1 MMETV
6 GHPRAVNALRRGLE
20 EGRLS
25 HAYLIAGPAH
35 VGKMTLAMDLA
46 RMVNCAADEPPCGE
60 CRHCGRIGQGLH
72 ADVRVVGPGYG
83 GDEAAQSKSSIG
95 IGEVRA
101 LQREANLKPF
111 EGGTRVFIVE
121 DAERLT
127 PEAANALLKT
137 LEEPPDQVVLVL
149 LASEPS
155 VLPPTVLS
163 RCRLIELR
171 PMPVEQVAHELRSR
185 NGADSLRIEEIARLS
200 GGRLGWALRAVREP
214 ELIDGRAER
223 LQEVRDVLEGTLEVR
238 FAYAAK
244 LASRFA
250 SDQEPVVE
258 ELDLWRSWLR
268 DVFLLKEGREDLL
281 LNLSMTDALRSSAS
295 ALSAAEI
302 ADAVHAVDETL
313 DLLRRNVNARL
324 ALERLMLRLPSLRTK
339 GME

>member
-46 RMVNCAADEPPCGE
+46 RMVNCAADAPPCGE
-60 CRHCGRIGQGLH
+60 CRHCERIRQGLH
-72 ADVRVVGPGYG
+72 ADIRVVGPGYG

-101 LQREANLKPF
+101 LGREANLKPF

-137 LEEPPDQVVLVL
+137 LEEPPDQVVLAL

-163 RCRLIELR
+163 RCRQIALR
-171 PMPVEQVAHELRSR
+171 PMPVEQVAQELRSR
-185 NGADSLRIEEIARLS
+185 NGADAMRIEEIARLS
-200 GGRLGWALRAVREP
+200 GGRMGWALRAVQEP
-214 ELIDGRAER
+214 DLVDGRTKR
-223 LQEVRDVLEGTLEVR
+223 LQEVQEVLEGTLEKR
-238 FAYAAK
+238 FAYAAR
-244 LASRFA
+244 LASGFA
-250 SDQEPVVE
+250 SDQGSVVE

-268 DVFLLKEGREDLL
+268 DVFLLREGREDLIIS
-281 LNLSMTDALRSSAS
+281 LSTMDALRSAAS
-295 ALSAAEI
+295 ALSAAQV
-302 ADAVHAVDETL
+302 ADAVHAVEETL
-313 DLLRRNVNARL
+313 GYLRRNVNPRL
-324 ALERLMLRLPSLRTK
+324 ALERLMLRLPLP
-339 GME
+339 

>member
-46 RMVNCAADEPPCGE
+46 RMVNCAADAPPCGE
-60 CRHCGRIGQGLH
+60 CRHCERIRQGLH

-101 LQREANLKPF
+101 LGREANLKPF

-137 LEEPPDQVVLVL
+137 LEEPPDQVVLAL

-163 RCRLIELR
+163 RCRQIALR
-171 PMPVEQVAHELRSR
+171 PMPVEQVAQELRSR
-185 NGADSLRIEEIARLS
+185 NGADAMRIEEIARLS
-200 GGRLGWALRAVREP
+200 GGRMGWALRAVQEP
-214 ELIDGRAER
+214 DLVDGRTKR
-223 LQEVRDVLEGTLEVR
+223 LQEVQEVLEGTLEKR
-238 FAYAAK
+238 FAYAAR
-244 LASRFA
+244 LASGFA
-250 SDQEPVVE
+250 SDQGSVVE

-268 DVFLLKEGREDLL
+268 DVFLLREGREDLIIS
-281 LNLSMTDALRSSAS
+281 LSTMDALRSAAS
-295 ALSAAEI
+295 ALSAAQV
-302 ADAVHAVDETL
+302 ADAVHAVEETL
-313 DLLRRNVNARL
+313 GYLRRNVNPRL
-324 ALERLMLRLPSLRTK
+324 ALERLMLRLPLP
-339 GME
+339 

>member
-46 RMVNCAADEPPCGE
+46 RMVNCAADAPPCGE
-60 CRHCGRIGQGLH
+60 CRHCERIRQGLH

-101 LQREANLKPF
+101 LGREANLKPF

-137 LEEPPDQVVLVL
+137 LEEPPDQVVLAL

-155 VLPPTVLS
+155 ILPPTVLS
-163 RCRLIELR
+163 RCRQIALR
-171 PMPVEQVAHELRSR
+171 PMPVEQVAQELRSR
-185 NGADSLRIEEIARLS
+185 NGADAMRIEEIARLS
-200 GGRLGWALRAVREP
+200 GGRMGWALRAVQEP
-214 ELIDGRAER
+214 DLVDGRTKR
-223 LQEVRDVLEGTLEVR
+223 LQEVQEVLEGTLERR
-238 FAYAAK
+238 FKYAAR

-250 SDQEPVVE
+250 NDQESVVE

-268 DVFLLKEGREDLL
+268 DIFLLREGREDLIIS
-281 LNLSMTDALRSSAS
+281 LSTMDALRSAAS
-295 ALSAAEI
+295 ALSAAQV
-302 ADAVHAVDETL
+302 ADAVHAVEETL

-324 ALERLMLRLPSLRTK
+324 ALERLMLRLPLP
-339 GME
+339 

>member
-46 RMVNCAADEPPCGE
+46 RMVNCAADAPPCGE
-60 CRHCGRIGQGLH
+60 CRHCERIRQGLH

-101 LQREANLKPF
+101 LGREANLKPF

-137 LEEPPDQVVLVL
+137 LEEPPDQVVLAL

-163 RCRLIELR
+163 RCRQIALR
-171 PMPVEQVAHELRSR
+171 PMPVEQVAQELRSR
-185 NGADSLRIEEIARLS
+185 NGADAMRIEEIARLS
-200 GGRLGWALRAVREP
+200 GGRMGWALRAVREP
-214 ELIDGRAER
+214 ELIEGRAKR
-223 LQEVRDVLEGTLEVR
+223 LQEVQEVLEGTLERR
-238 FAYAAK
+238 FAYAAR
-244 LASRFA
+244 LASGFA
-250 SDQEPVVE
+250 TTRGPWS
-258 ELDLWRSWLR
+258 
-268 DVFLLKEGREDLL
+268 
-281 LNLSMTDALRSSAS
+281 RSSTCGA
-295 ALSAAEI
+295 
-302 ADAVHAVDETL
+302 
-313 DLLRRNVNARL
+313 
-324 ALERLMLRLPSLRTK
+324 P
-339 GME
+339 G

>member
-46 RMVNCAADEPPCGE
+46 RMVNCAADAPPCGE
-60 CRHCGRIGQGLH
+60 CRHCERIRQGLH

-101 LQREANLKPF
+101 LGREANLKPF

-137 LEEPPDQVVLVL
+137 LEEPPDQVVLAL

-163 RCRLIELR
+163 RCRQIALR
-171 PMPVEQVAHELRSR
+171 PMPVEQVAQELRSR
-185 NGADSLRIEEIARLS
+185 NGADAMRIEEIARLS
-200 GGRLGWALRAVREP
+200 GGRMGWALRAVQEP
-214 ELIDGRAER
+214 DLVDGRTKR
-223 LQEVRDVLEGTLEVR
+223 LQEVQEVLEGTLERR
-238 FAYAAK
+238 FKYAAR

-250 SDQEPVVE
+250 NDQESVVE

-268 DVFLLKEGREDLL
+268 DVFLLREGREDLIIS
-281 LNLSMTDALRSSAS
+281 LSTMDALRSAAS
-295 ALSAAEI
+295 ALSAAQV
-302 ADAVHAVDETL
+302 ADAVHAVEETL
-313 DLLRRNVNARL
+313 GYLRRNVNPRL
-324 ALERLMLRLPSLRTK
+324 ALERLMLRLPLP
-339 GME
+339 

>member
-46 RMVNCAADEPPCGE
+46 RMVNCAADAPPCGE
-60 CRHCGRIGQGLH
+60 CRHCERIRQGLH

-101 LQREANLKPF
+101 LGREANLKPF

-137 LEEPPDQVVLVL
+137 LEEPPDQVVLAL

-163 RCRLIELR
+163 RCRQIALR
-171 PMPVEQVAHELRSR
+171 PMPVEQVAQELRSR
-185 NGADSLRIEEIARLS
+185 NGADAMRIEEIARLS
-200 GGRLGWALRAVREP
+200 GGRMGWALRAVQEP
-214 ELIDGRAER
+214 DLVDGRTKR
-223 LQEVRDVLEGTLEVR
+223 LQEVQEVLEGTLEKR
-238 FAYAAK
+238 FAYAAR

-250 SDQEPVVE
+250 SDQESVAE
-258 ELDLWRSWLR
+258 ELGLWRSWLR
-268 DVFLLKEGREDLL
+268 DVFLLREGREDLII
-281 LNLSMTDALRSSAS
+281 NLSTTDALRSAAS
-295 ALSAAEI
+295 ALSPAQI
-302 ADAVHAVDETL
+302 ADTVHAVEETL

-324 ALERLMLRLPSLRTK
+324 ALERLMLRLPSP
-339 GME
+339 

>member
-46 RMVNCAADEPPCGE
+46 RMVNCAADAPPCGE
-60 CRHCGRIGQGLH
+60 CRHCERIRQDLH

-101 LQREANLKPF
+101 LGREANLKPF

-137 LEEPPDQVVLVL
+137 LEEPPDQVVLAL

-163 RCRLIELR
+163 RCRQIALR
-171 PMPVEQVAHELRSR
+171 PMPVEQVAQELRSR
-185 NGADSLRIEEIARLS
+185 NGADAMRIEEIARLS
-200 GGRLGWALRAVREP
+200 GGRMGWALRAVQEP
-214 ELIDGRAER
+214 DLVDGRTKR
-223 LQEVRDVLEGTLEVR
+223 LQEVQEVLEGTLEKR
-238 FAYAAK
+238 FAYAAR
-244 LASRFA
+244 LASGFA
-250 SDQEPVVE
+250 SDQGSVVE

-268 DVFLLKEGREDLL
+268 DVFLLREGREDLIIS
-281 LNLSMTDALRSSAS
+281 LSTMDALRSAAS
-295 ALSAAEI
+295 ALSAAQV
-302 ADAVHAVDETL
+302 ADAVHAVEETL
-313 DLLRRNVNARL
+313 GYLRRNVNPRL
-324 ALERLMLRLPSLRTK
+324 ALERLMLRLPLP
-339 GME
+339 

>member
-46 RMVNCAADEPPCGE
+46 RMVNCAADAPPCGE
-60 CRHCGRIGQGLH
+60 CRHCERIRQGLH

-101 LQREANLKPF
+101 LGREANLKPF

-137 LEEPPDQVVLVL
+137 LEEPPDQVVLAL

-163 RCRLIELR
+163 RCRQIALR
-171 PMPVEQVAHELRSR
+171 PMPVEQVAQELRSR
-185 NGADSLRIEEIARLS
+185 NGADAMRIEEIARLS
-200 GGRLGWALRAVREP
+200 GGRMGWALRAVQEP
-214 ELIDGRAER
+214 ELVDGRTKR
-223 LQEVRDVLEGTLEVR
+223 LQEVQEVLEGTLEKR
-238 FAYAAK
+238 FAYAAR

-250 SDQEPVVE
+250 KRPGVSRRGARPVA
-258 ELDLWRSWLR
+258 
-268 DVFLLKEGREDLL
+268 FLAKG
-281 LNLSMTDALRSSAS
+281 
-295 ALSAAEI
+295 
-302 ADAVHAVDETL
+302 
-313 DLLRRNVNARL
+313 
-324 ALERLMLRLPSLRTK
+324 RLPAQGRPGRPHNQPFDNGCSAIGRVRAVSGSGCRCGSRRRRDAGLFEAQRQPTAGAGAAHAPVAPAIEK
-339 GME
+339 SVE